1 MNCTLYQYA
10 LANTLKPYF
19 PLFHLLYYTIWTSK
33 IAMHVTLFSDPC
45 IQMMYKNLLF
55 FYCYY
60 QYLMVF
66 KYKKTAFA
74 VDIDNSFEKS

>member
-1 MNCTLYQYA
+1 
-10 LANTLKPYF
+10 
-19 PLFHLLYYTIWTSK
+19 
-33 IAMHVTLFSDPC
+33 MHVTLFSDPC